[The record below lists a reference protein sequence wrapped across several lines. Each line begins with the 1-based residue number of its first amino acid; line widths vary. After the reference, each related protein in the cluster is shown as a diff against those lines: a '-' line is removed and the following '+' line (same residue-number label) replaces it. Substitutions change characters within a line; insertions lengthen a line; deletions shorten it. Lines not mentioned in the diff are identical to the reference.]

1 MQAAHRA
8 DNPNVPAATLPH
20 TVAGRHCRE
29 SFEHKAAATT
39 MITVNRLFGLSGFLL
54 GGGVW
59 LASYDRIG
67 AYLDGPAVAAP
78 LEPLAVLWGIVA
90 GSLLTMVTG
99 LALIG
104 AVEGALAGMLYG
116 AIIRRHA
123 RGNPGSGL
131 RLPIG
136 GLLGALVA
144 VTFAALFAAA
154 LLTVQ
159 FLSNESTG
167 TIVAFVVSGMQ
178 RWSLQYY
185 LAHGFTGAICG
196 AVAAACA
203 TESVYN
209 ALAERKPSH
218 SPNCSS

>member
-1 MQAAHRA
+1 
-8 DNPNVPAATLPH
+8 
-20 TVAGRHCRE
+20 
-29 SFEHKAAATT
+29 

-59 LASYDRIG
+59 LASHDRIG

-104 AVEGALAGMLYG
+104 AVQGAVAGMLYG
-116 AIIRRHA
+116 VLILRHA
-123 RGNPGSGL
+123 RGNPGLGL
-131 RLPIG
+131 RLLIG

-144 VTFAALFAAA
+144 VTFAALFSAAVT
-154 LLTVQ
+154 TVQ
-159 FLSNESTG
+159 LLSNGFTG
-167 TIVAFVVSGMQ
+167 TIVAFVALVISGMQ
-178 RWSLQYY
+178 NWSLQYY

-196 AVAAACA
+196 AAAAACA

-209 ALAERKPSH
+209 ALAKRKPAH
-218 SPNCSS
+218 SPSPEHPQ